1 MSVDR
6 LFTAGARPEASLL
19 LGYPALLN
27 YLFMNLCARIIPIS
41 ILMINA
47 TATFA

>member
-1 MSVDR
+1 MSADR
-6 LFTAGARPEASLL
+6 LFTAGAGPGAYLL
-19 LGYPALLN
+19 LVYAALLN
-27 YLFMNLCARIIPIS
+27 YLFMNLCARTTPIS